1 MEMFDAAIKQYDAA
15 IEAIKL
21 FFQNIDWLEIGLA
34 TNDTMLMLG
43 GSLLFTV
50 LLGLPLGVLL
60 FLCSPRQLLENRGLY
75 AVLSVMVNILRSL
88 PFIILLIVMIPFT
101 VLITGTSLGV
111 AGAIPPLVVGA
122 TPFFARLVETALR
135 EVDRGIIEATQSMG
149 ATTRQII
156 MNALLPEARPGIF
169 AAITVTAITLVSYT
183 AMAGVV
189 GAGGLGDLAI
199 RFGYQRFQ
207 TDVMIVTVVLLL
219 ILVQVLQMVGD
230 RLVVHFSRK

>member
-1 MEMFDAAIKQYDAA
+1 MEA
-15 IEAIKL
+15 L
-21 FFQNIDWLEIGLA
+21 TTFFANIDWFEIWLA
-34 TNDTMLMLG
+34 TGDTLLMLG

-60 FLCSPRQLLENRGLY
+60 FLCSPRQLLEAKGVY
-75 AVLSVMVNILRSL
+75 AMLSLVVNILRSL

-111 AGAIPPLVVGA
+111 RGAIPPLVVGA
-122 TPFFARLVETALR
+122 APFFARLVETALR
-135 EVDRGIIEATQSMG
+135 EVDPGVSQAAQAMG
-149 ATTRQII
+149 ARNEQIVLRF
-156 MNALLPEARPGIF
+156 LLPEALPGVL
-169 AAITVTAITLVSYT
+169 AGATVTAIALVSYT

-207 TDVMIVTVVLLL
+207 TDVMVVTVVLLL
-219 ILVQVLQMVGD
+219 ILVQILQTVGD
-230 RLVVHFSRK
+230 KLVVHFSRK